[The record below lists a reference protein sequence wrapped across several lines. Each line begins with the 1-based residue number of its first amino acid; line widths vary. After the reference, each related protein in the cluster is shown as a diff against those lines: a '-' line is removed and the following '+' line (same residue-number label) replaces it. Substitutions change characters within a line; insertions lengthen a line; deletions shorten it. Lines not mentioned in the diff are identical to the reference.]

1 MHRAIPG
8 GIILVT
14 GPQAAGKTTVA
25 RLLAGQFAR
34 GVHLEG
40 DVFRRFIVAG
50 REEVTPA
57 ALDEAM
63 RQLRLRYRLAASAAK
78 DYVAHRFTVVFEDVI
93 AGPLLEEVV
102 DLLSVGPA
110 QAFVLMPSRDTIAAR
125 DGSREA
131 KGYGTW
137 SIDQL
142 YDLFETGTPRIGT
155 WLDTSDLTEE
165 QTVDEI
171 LARAARGG

>member
-1 MHRAIPG
+1 MQRTIPG
-8 GIILVT
+8 GIILLT

-25 RLLAGQFAR
+25 SLLAGRFER

-57 ALDEAM
+57 ASDEAM
-63 RQLRLRYRLAASAAK
+63 RQLRLRYRLAASAAR

-102 DLLSVGPA
+102 DLLAVGPP
-110 QAFVLMPSRDTIAAR
+110 QVFVLMPSRDILAAR
-125 DGSREA
+125 ERHRAE

-137 SIDQL
+137 SVDQL
-142 YDLFETGTPRIGT
+142 YDLFDTGTPRIGS
-155 WLDTSDLTEE
+155 WLDTSDLTPE
-165 QTVDEI
+165 QTVDSI
-171 LARAARGG
+171 LTRAAG